1 VSEPFAWEHRIR
13 VDEIDAAG
21 IVFFARY
28 FQWCHEAMATMLD
41 AIAGGYASLI
51 LARRIGF
58 PTVHAEADY
67 KAPLR
72 YGDTVRIDVTVEKI
86 GTSSCSLRFDL
97 RRSASALPV
106 AVVRHVVVSSDVDA
120 MRSTPIPDDVRAVLV
135 RHAAAVA

>member
-1 VSEPFAWEHRIR
+1 VSAPFAWEHRIR

-41 AIAGGYASLI
+41 AIEGGYASLI

-67 KAPLR
+67 KSPLR
-72 YGDTVRIDVTVEKI
+72 YGDAVRIDVSVETI
-86 GTSSCSLRFDL
+86 GTSSCALRFNL
-97 RRSASALPV
+97 RRARSLEPV
-106 AVVRHVVVSSDVDA
+106 ALLRHVVVACDVDLL
-120 MRSTPIPDDVRAVLV
+120 RSTPIPDDVRAVLAG
-135 RHAAAVA
+135 HAG